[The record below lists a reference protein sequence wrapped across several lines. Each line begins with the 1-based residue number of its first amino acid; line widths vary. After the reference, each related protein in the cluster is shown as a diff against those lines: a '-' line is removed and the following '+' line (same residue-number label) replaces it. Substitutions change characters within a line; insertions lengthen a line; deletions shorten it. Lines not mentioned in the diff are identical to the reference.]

1 MLLKGLPSSEIS
13 TLSNIIFCEGDSVIL
28 QGNYITN
35 GIYNWSYQN
44 GLIADSDSS
53 SLTVFESGLYSY
65 QMIDSNYCFN
75 QSDTIEVIVNTNN
88 PSEIYSMSLGLFNL
102 NGITY
107 SESGVYIQNLQTIN
121 GCDSVLTLYLEIDN
135 LSISEISD
143 ECWILFYPN
152 PSIGKIFYFKKTES
166 CEIEIEAI
174 HDMFGRQIPFI
185 LDENKVQLITEVK
198 GLHYL
203 MMNQNNIVINYKFI
217 LD

>member
-88 PSEIYSMSLGLFNL
+88 LL
-102 NGITY
+102 
-107 SESGVYIQNLQTIN
+107 
-121 GCDSVLTLYLEIDN
+121 
-135 LSISEISD
+135 
-143 ECWILFYPN
+143 
-152 PSIGKIFYFKKTES
+152 
-166 CEIEIEAI
+166 
-174 HDMFGRQIPFI
+174 
-185 LDENKVQLITEVK
+185 
-198 GLHYL
+198 
-203 MMNQNNIVINYKFI
+203 KFI
-217 LD
+217 L